1 MAAILF
7 GSIGTIVETSELQRE
22 AFNRA
27 FEDHDLDWNWS
38 RTEYRELLTNSGGAD
53 RIETYAKSRNQ
64 KVDARAI
71 HLSKSERFQQ
81 MLRNTPLRPREGV
94 SDVIRSSK
102 TNGFK
107 IAFVTTTLRANLDA
121 LFESVRSHILKSD
134 FDLVTDASLIQCPK
148 PAGDVYDYALQSL
161 AEDHTTKVFFWF
173 VCVPLCLHL
182 QNTTHCIGHSA
193 MLHQETY
200 SQNCALLV
208 TTLCCVATTTLL
220 FQELLQIILACWNLI
235 FQLL

>member
-81 MLRNTPLRPREGV
+81 MLRNTPLSPREGV
-94 SDVIRSSK
+94 SDVIRNSK

-134 FDLVTDASLIQCPK
+134 FDLVTDASLIRCPK

-161 AEDHTTKVFFWF
+161 AEDR
-173 VCVPLCLHL
+173 
-182 QNTTHCIGHSA
+182 
-193 MLHQETY
+193 
-200 SQNCALLV
+200 
-208 TTLCCVATTTLL
+208 TTTIAIEDNVDGVTAARSEGLHCFAFPGINTASHDYRHANDVVTQLDFDKLL
-220 FQELLQIILACWNLI
+220 Y
-235 FQLL
+235 QLCETSMK

>member
-27 FEDHDLDWNWS
+27 FEDHDLHWNWS
-38 RTEYRELLTNSGGAD
+38 RQQYRELLTNSGGSE
-53 RIETYAKSRNQ
+53 RIDAYAKSQNQ

-81 MLRNTPLRPREGV
+81 MLRNSSLTPRDGV
-94 SDVIRSSK
+94 ADVIRNAK

-121 LFESVRSHILKSD
+121 LFESVRAHLLESD
-134 FDLVTDASLIQCPK
+134 FDLVTDASKIRQPK
-148 PAGDVYDYALQSL
+148 PAGDAYEHALQTL
-161 AEDHTTKVFFWF
+161 AEDRTTSIAIEDNVDGVTAARSEGLHCFAFPGINTASHDYRHANDVVTQLDFDKLLYQ
-173 VCVPLCLHL
+173 LC
-182 QNTTHCIGHSA
+182 
-193 MLHQETY
+193 ET
-200 SQNCALLV
+200 SV
-208 TTLCCVATTTLL
+208 K
-220 FQELLQIILACWNLI
+220 
-235 FQLL
+235 

>member
-161 AEDHTTKVFFWF
+161 AEDHTTSIAIEDNVDGVMAARSEGLHCFAFPGINTASHDYRHANDVVTQLDFDKLLYQ
-173 VCVPLCLHL
+173 LC
-182 QNTTHCIGHSA
+182 
-193 MLHQETY
+193 ET
-200 SQNCALLV
+200 SMK
-208 TTLCCVATTTLL
+208 
-220 FQELLQIILACWNLI
+220 
-235 FQLL
+235 